1 MTICFPLCVIIISH
15 VASGKHATP
24 EMEND
29 ILSAG
34 RVGSRKHGKVHRS
47 ANNRLS
53 TSQKTDFRARL
64 PMSGPKTFA
73 SSTNESKTITK
84 TNAQQESTA
93 IIACLY
99 NIGIRGHASRDELM
113 SYKLTSVARSLP
125 DEDGANLG
133 ATKR

>member
-34 RVGSRKHGKVHRS
+34 RVGSRKVHRS
-47 ANNRLS
+47 AHNRLS

-73 SSTNESKTITK
+73 SSTNKSKTITK

-93 IIACLY
+93 IIASLY
-99 NIGIRGHASRDELM
+99 DIGIRGHASRDELM